1 MRKVISILTI
11 VSFSFMM
18 FPGESIR
25 AEEGKEFMDNDGHES
40 FALDNLRLEIVYDN
54 NSSKEN
60 IKADWGFGCFITGA
74 VKTILF
80 DTGAKGD
87 ILLANM
93 RHMHLEPKDIELI
106 FISHDH
112 WDHTGGLRDIL
123 PQCDRAEVYMLQ
135 AFSPETKRIPQ
146 ESGAALFEITASTSL
161 GENIYTTGQMG
172 KDIKEQA
179 LVFKTKRGLVIV
191 TGCAHPGIVEITRKV
206 KEMFPDEL
214 FLVIGGFHLVRDSE
228 EAIGAVIEE
237 LKSMGV
243 RYAAPCHC
251 SGDNARR
258 LFKEAFGDNY
268 IEVSAGLT
276 LDLSELK

>member
-1 MRKVISILTI
+1 MRKVVNILTI
-11 VSFSFMM
+11 ASFGFMI
-18 FPGESIR
+18 FTYGSIW
-25 AEEGKEFMDNDGHES
+25 AQKGKEFMDSTVHKS
-40 FALDNLRLEIVYDN
+40 FALDNLRLDIVYDN
-54 NSSKEN
+54 NSSVEN
-60 IKADWGFGCFITGA
+60 IKADWGFGCIITGA
-74 VKTILF
+74 GKTILF

-93 RHMHLEPKDIELI
+93 RHMHLDPKDIELI

-123 PQCDRAEVYMLQ
+123 PQCDRVAVYMLQ
-135 AFSPETKRIPQ
+135 AFSYETKRIPQ
-146 ESGAALFEITASTSL
+146 ESGAALFEVMASTSL
-161 GENIYTTGQMG
+161 GENIFTTGQMG

-206 KEMFPDEL
+206 KGMFPDQL

-228 EAIGAVIEE
+228 EAISAVVEE
-237 LKSMGV
+237 LKRMGI

-258 LFKEAFGDNY
+258 LFKKAFGENY

-276 LDLSELK
+276 LDISELK